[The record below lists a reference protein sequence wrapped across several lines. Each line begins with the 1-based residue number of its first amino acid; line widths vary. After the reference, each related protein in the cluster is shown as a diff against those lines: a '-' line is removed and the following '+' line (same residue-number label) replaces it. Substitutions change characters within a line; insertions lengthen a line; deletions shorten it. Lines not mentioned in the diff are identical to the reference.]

1 MAKNFRIRDTG
12 GRTDP
17 NRPVDLNGNAVYTPE
32 EVDRINDAGGRQR
45 ISGEEQVAMI
55 GMLAASKLMNICGP
69 ILLEHAKYVGKQAT
83 LKRLNTQFQRLMLA
97 LSQKIETRQMGAIA
111 NQMTDVN
118 ITVSANYVPAMVNI
132 KLDELTH
139 ICNRAMEMCD
149 MMCTCTRDESKHCVL
164 RQALELVPGVKQQG
178 KEYARKDATRCPYRG
193 MEMEVDGLEDV
204 G

>member
-1 MAKNFRIRDTG
+1 MAKNFRIHDPG

-32 EVDRINDAGGRQR
+32 EVDRINEAAGRQR
-45 ISGEEQVAMI
+45 ISGEEQEAMI
-55 GMLAASKLMNICGP
+55 GLLAASKLMNLCGP
-69 ILLEHAKYVGKQAT
+69 ILLDHAAYAGKKTQ
-83 LKRLNTQFQRLMLA
+83 LKRLNTQFRRLMVA

-111 NQMTDVN
+111 NQLTDVN

-132 KLDELTH
+132 KLDDLCH

-149 MMCTCTRDESKHCVL
+149 MCCTCTRDQSKDCVL

-193 MEMEVDGLEDV
+193 MEMKVDD
-204 G
+204 